1 MHIHLDSTTPIYI
14 QIAEW
19 LQHEIIANRL
29 QADEKVYSQYQL
41 AELFNINPA
50 TAGKGLTILLEEQ
63 LLYKKRGL
71 GMFVATDAKDRILL
85 KRRSE
90 ILTKMVQEIVLE
102 AQRLLVSDEELLAL
116 IQKTQEELK

>member
-71 GMFVATDAKDRILL
+71 GMFVATDAKDRILS
-85 KRRSE
+85 KRRNE
-90 ILTKMVQEIVLE
+90 ILTKMAQEIVLE